1 MHLDTT
7 VLQSRT
13 CIKIMKCLEKVVK
26 HYKEDSLP
34 SELYDQLVIIREERE
49 KAFKKNKQGSKLYH
63 TEDEP

>member
-1 MHLDTT
+1 
-7 VLQSRT
+7 
-13 CIKIMKCLEKVVK
+13 MKCLEKVVK